1 LNTEKAFPPQAGK
14 FPDLPAELISPPK
27 KGRRVTDFLVI
38 AGCFLLLTPILSTH
52 RVTDFM
58 IFCIFVM
65 SFDLMYG
72 YMGRLSF
79 GHMLFL
85 GTGAYG
91 SGLFIKYVTGNPF
104 LAIFMGI
111 FAAGLLGMLL
121 GTVAVRA
128 TGACFSLI
136 NLAFNQIG
144 FFLVLSPL
152 RGITRGEDGFGVRVS
167 SFGFLNFANPTFKF
181 CFVLLCLLLVFY
193 ILKRLT
199 TSPYGI
205 LIRSIKEDE
214 TRVKFLGYN
223 TFFYKWLTFVL
234 AGCVGGLAGTL
245 SALNYNFVNPNSMDV
260 HSNVGVVFASLIGG
274 AGNLYGALV
283 GGVAY
288 MLISNFLP
296 IYIHRWEMFLGFSLL
311 IIVFKFRRGIWGN
324 IQDIWEYIQKRKGG
338 RRPVEEE
345 VAKK

>member
-1 LNTEKAFPPQAGK
+1 MDKEKTVQPHSDK
-14 FPDLPAELISPPK
+14 FPELSAGMMGTPMK
-27 KGRRVTDFLVI
+27 ERRVTDFLVI
-38 AGCFLLLTPILSTH
+38 AACFLLITPILSTH

-85 GTGAYG
+85 GTGAYC
-91 SGLFIKYVTGNPF
+91 SGLFIKYINANPF
-104 LAIFMGI
+104 LAIFVGI
-111 FAAGLLGMLL
+111 LAAGLLGMVIGLII
-121 GTVAVRA
+121 VRT
-128 TGACFSLI
+128 TGACFSLM

-167 SFGFLNFANPTFKF
+167 SFGFLNFANPTFKYW
-181 CFVLLCLLLVFY
+181 FVLLCLLLVFY
-193 ILKRLT
+193 LLKRVT
-199 TSPYGI
+199 TSPYGL

-324 IQDIWEYIQKRKGG
+324 IQDIWEYIQRRKEG
-338 RRPVEEE
+338 RRPVAEE

>member
-1 LNTEKAFPPQAGK
+1 MDKEKVVPSPSSKLTELSAGFMSAPGK
-14 FPDLPAELISPPK
+14 Q
-27 KGRRVTDFLVI
+27 RRVTDFLVI
-38 AGCFLLLTPILSTH
+38 AACFLLLTPILSTH
-52 RVTDFM
+52 RVTDYM

-85 GTGAYG
+85 GTGAYS
-91 SGLFIKYVTGNPF
+91 SGLFIRYVSGNPF
-104 LAIFMGI
+104 LAIWVGI
-111 FAAGLLGMLL
+111 LGGALLAMLIGLII
-121 GTVAVRA
+121 VRT

-167 SFGFLNFANPTFKF
+167 SLGFLNFSNPTFKF
-181 CFVLLCLLLVFY
+181 WFILFCLLLVFFL
-193 ILKRLT
+193 LKRLT

-214 TRVKFLGYN
+214 TRVRFLGYN
-223 TFFYKWLTFVL
+223 TFLYKWLTFVL
-234 AGCVGGLAGTL
+234 AGGVGGLAGTL
-245 SALNYNFVNPNSMDV
+245 TALNYNFVNPNSMDV

-283 GGVAY
+283 GGVVY
-288 MLISNFLP
+288 MLISNSLP

-311 IIVFKFRRGIWGN
+311 IIVFRFRKGVWGN
-324 IQDIWEYIQKRKGG
+324 IQEVLEYIQKRKGARG
-338 RRPVEEE
+338 PIEKEPV
-345 VAKK
+345 KG